1 VRVKIDQELCTGHGR
16 CQVLAGRVYKLDS
29 NGYNIDRGK
38 TLEIPPDLEAEARK
52 GAKLCPER
60 AIAILAD

>member
-1 VRVKIDQELCTGHGR
+1 MRVKIDQELCTGHGR
-16 CQVLAGRVYKLDS
+16 CQVLAPRVYKLDS

-38 TLEIPPDLEAEARK
+38 TLDIPPALDAEARK

-60 AIAILAD
+60 AISILAD

>member
-1 VRVKIDQELCTGHGR
+1 VKIDQELCTGHGR

-38 TLEIPPDLEAEARK
+38 TLEIPAGLEAEARK